1 MSYEYKQTTN
11 NPHTDQLVNATEK
24 PDVNYL
30 NYEFKRSLYTG
41 NNVSR
46 VDSNDAVRFCK
57 WSGQTD
63 DGKKYSSTRPDGEQ
77 VFPFEGAS
85 DVRIRLIDS
94 TINEIV
100 ANLTTSFVRGQ
111 LNISGVDITD
121 GGTAAAASELMTWIR
136 QNKLKVELERESE
149 LLAQYTQ
156 QYGWSVA
163 HVAWDQKTG
172 TRIQKIT
179 MQQVMQISQQAGA
192 QNPNSIIAQLPS
204 LIANPEAEQQAADI
218 VTTFLPDLT
227 IRDAKKFVKE
237 LRETG
242 TGEYEEE
249 YIQKNLPSITALKPF
264 DEVAFPPETIDLQR
278 ARVIFRREYFTEVE
292 LKAMEKNAGWDGE
305 FCEKAAITQGR
316 QSWYNNPNLV
326 TTALNVTGTV
336 RNDHLIE
343 VVHAYTRQ
351 LSDNGSPA
359 IYYTVF
365 CPELGQDMYGK
376 HELLDYAHGEYP
388 FIEYRRERLRRA
400 ICDSRGIP
408 ELSMTDQDE
417 IKAQHDSMR
426 DRTAFTT
433 LPPIRVKKRIGMIN
447 KIGPGVQLP
456 VTQADD
462 YQFMDPPRSP
472 ISEAMSVINQVESR
486 HANYFGLLHPSVPPA
501 KQQVI
506 VQKEINNWF
515 GVWSKIFSQTFQL
528 CLQYMPA
535 EEIQRVINMPLPQ
548 NISEIAGQFDFIL
561 KYDVRDMDNEY
572 VMKKLQAIS
581 QFVVPLDAGGVI
593 DRNQLIQEIMMAI
606 SPDAARTMI
615 TDQKGASQKMFKDVQ
630 NDIGMMMLGNE
641 ALYVE
646 NDPAA
651 ASKLQYTQQVLQS
664 NPKAQQASKTDQQF
678 QQLLQKYMKNLQ
690 FSMQQQQNKQIGK
703 IGVTPG
709 NTPPAPQQ

>member
-1 MSYEYKQTTN
+1 MSLDYKKVPGSPT
-11 NPHTDQLVNATEK
+11 TDQLVNASEK
-24 PDVNYL
+24 PDINYL

-46 VDSNDAVRFCK
+46 VDNNDAVRFCK
-57 WSGQTD
+57 WSGMTD
-63 DGKKYSSTRPDGEQ
+63 DGKKYSSTRPDGDQ

-85 DVRIRLIDS
+85 DVRIRLVDS
-94 TINEIV
+94 TINELV

-111 LNISGVDITD
+111 LNISGVDIKD
-121 GGTAAAASELMTWIR
+121 GGMAAAASELMTWIR
-136 QNKLKVELERESE
+136 QNKLKVELEREAE

-156 QYGWSVA
+156 QYGWSVV
-163 HVAWDQKTG
+163 HVAWEQKTAI
-172 TRIQKIT
+172 RSQKIT
-179 MQQVMQISQQAGA
+179 MQQVMQLSQQASA
-192 QNPNSIIAQLPS
+192 TNPASIIAQLPM
-204 LIANPEAEQQAADI
+204 LVMNPEAEQQAADI
-218 VTTFLPDLT
+218 VTTFLPDLS
-227 IRDAKKFVKE
+227 IRDAKKFVRD

-242 TGEYEEE
+242 TGEYDEE

-292 LKAMEKNAGWDGE
+292 LKAMEKDAGWSAE
-305 FCEKAAITQGR
+305 FCEKAAVTQGR

-326 TTALNVTGTV
+326 TTSLSVGGTV

-343 VVHAYTRQ
+343 IVHAYTRQ

-365 CPELGQDMYGK
+365 CPELGQDMYAK

-388 FIEYRRERLRRA
+388 FVEYRRERLRRA
-400 ICDSRGIP
+400 ICDSRGVP
-408 ELSMTDQDE
+408 ELSMTDQEE

-472 ISEAMSVINQVESR
+472 ISEAMAVIGQVESR
-486 HANYFGLLHPSVPPA
+486 HANYFGLLHSSVPPA

-506 VQKEINNWF
+506 MQKEINNWF
-515 GVWSKIFSQTFQL
+515 GVWSKVFSQTFQL

-535 EEIQRVINMPLPQ
+535 EEIQRIVNSPMPQ
-548 NISEIAGQFDFIL
+548 NISDIAGQFDFIL

-593 DRNQLIQEIMMAI
+593 DRNQLITDIMTAI

-615 TDQKGASQKMFKDVQ
+615 TDQQGASQKMFKDVQ
-630 NDIGMMMLGNE
+630 TDIGMMMLGNE

-651 ASKLQYTQQVLQS
+651 GSKLQYAQQVLQS

-690 FSMQQQQNKQIGK
+690 FSMQQQQNKQVGK
-703 IGVTPG
+703 IGVTPAA
-709 NTPPAPQQ
+709 TLPPTQ

>member
-172 TRIQKIT
+172 TRMQKIT

-192 QNPNSIIAQLPS
+192 QNPNSIIAQLPA

-703 IGVTPG
+703 IGVTPAA
-709 NTPPAPQQ
+709 TPPQTQ

>member
-1 MSYEYKQTTN
+1 
-11 NPHTDQLVNATEK
+11 
-24 PDVNYL
+24 
-30 NYEFKRSLYTG
+30 
-41 NNVSR
+41 
-46 VDSNDAVRFCK
+46 
-57 WSGQTD
+57 
-63 DGKKYSSTRPDGEQ
+63 
-77 VFPFEGAS
+77 
-85 DVRIRLIDS
+85 
-94 TINEIV
+94 
-100 ANLTTSFVRGQ
+100 
-111 LNISGVDITD
+111 
-121 GGTAAAASELMTWIR
+121 
-136 QNKLKVELERESE
+136 
-149 LLAQYTQ
+149 
-156 QYGWSVA
+156 
-163 HVAWDQKTG
+163 
-172 TRIQKIT
+172 
-179 MQQVMQISQQAGA
+179 
-192 QNPNSIIAQLPS
+192 
-204 LIANPEAEQQAADI
+204 
-218 VTTFLPDLT
+218 
-227 IRDAKKFVKE
+227 
-237 LRETG
+237 
-242 TGEYEEE
+242 
-249 YIQKNLPSITALKPF
+249 
-264 DEVAFPPETIDLQR
+264 
-278 ARVIFRREYFTEVE
+278 
-292 LKAMEKNAGWDGE
+292 
-305 FCEKAAITQGR
+305 
-316 QSWYNNPNLV
+316 
-326 TTALNVTGTV
+326 
-336 RNDHLIE
+336 
-343 VVHAYTRQ
+343 
-351 LSDNGSPA
+351 
-359 IYYTVF
+359 
-365 CPELGQDMYGK
+365 
-376 HELLDYAHGEYP
+376 
-388 FIEYRRERLRRA
+388 
-400 ICDSRGIP
+400 
-408 ELSMTDQDE
+408 
-417 IKAQHDSMR
+417 MR

-456 VTQADD
+456 VTQSDD

-709 NTPPAPQQ
+709 NTPPCPQQQRNQTN

>member
-1 MSYEYKQTTN
+1 MSLDYKKVPGSPT
-11 NPHTDQLVNATEK
+11 TDQLVNASEQ
-24 PDVNYL
+24 PDINYL

-46 VDSNDAVRFCK
+46 VDNNDAVRFCK
-57 WSGQTD
+57 WSGMTD
-63 DGKKYSSTRPDGEQ
+63 DGKKYSSTRPDGDQ

-85 DVRIRLIDS
+85 DVRIRLVDS
-94 TINEIV
+94 TINELV

-111 LNISGVDITD
+111 LNISGVDIKD
-121 GGTAAAASELMTWIR
+121 GGVAAAASELMTWIR
-136 QNKLKVELERESE
+136 QNKLKVELEREAE

-156 QYGWSVA
+156 QYGWSVV
-163 HVAWDQKTG
+163 HVAWDQKTAI
-172 TRIQKIT
+172 RSQKIT
-179 MQQVMQISQQAGA
+179 MQQVMQLSQQASA
-192 QNPNSIIAQLPS
+192 TNPASIIAQLPM
-204 LIANPEAEQQAADI
+204 LVMNPEAEQQAADI

-227 IRDAKKFVKE
+227 IRDAKKFVRD

-242 TGEYEEE
+242 TGEYDEE
-249 YIQKNLPSITALKPF
+249 YIQKNLPSVTALKPF

-292 LKAMEKNAGWDGE
+292 LKAMEKDAGWSAE

-326 TTALNVTGTV
+326 TTSLSVGGTV

-343 VVHAYTRQ
+343 IVHAYTRQ
-351 LSDNGSPA
+351 LSDKGSPA

-365 CPELGQDMYGK
+365 CPELGQDMYAK

-388 FIEYRRERLRRA
+388 FVEYRRERLRRA
-400 ICDSRGIP
+400 ICDSRGVP
-408 ELSMTDQDE
+408 ELSMTDQEE

-472 ISEAMSVINQVESR
+472 ISEAMAVIGQVESR
-486 HANYFGLLHPSVPPA
+486 HANYFGLLHASVPPA

-506 VQKEINNWF
+506 MQKEINNWF
-515 GVWSKIFSQTFQL
+515 GVWSKVFSQTFQL

-535 EEIQRVINMPLPQ
+535 EEIQRIVNLPMPQ
-548 NISEIAGQFDFIL
+548 NISDIAGQFDFIL

-593 DRNQLIQEIMMAI
+593 DRNQLITDIMTAI

-615 TDQKGASQKMFKDVQ
+615 TDQQGASQKMFKDVQ
-630 NDIGMMMLGNE
+630 TDIGMMMLGNE

-651 ASKLQYTQQVLQS
+651 GSKLQYAQQVLQS

-678 QQLLQKYMKNLQ
+678 QQLLQKYMQNLQ
-690 FSMQQQQNKQIGK
+690 FSMQQQQNKQVGK
-703 IGVTPG
+703 IGVTPASA
-709 NTPPAPQQ
+709 TPPPTQ

>member
-1 MSYEYKQTTN
+1 MSYDYKTDTG
-11 NPHTDQLVNATEK
+11 NPHTDQLAIATEK

-63 DGKKYSSTRPDGEQ
+63 DGKKWSSMRPDGEQ

-100 ANLTTSFVRGQ
+100 ANLTTAFVRGQ
-111 LNISGVDITD
+111 LNISGVDISD

-172 TRIQKIT
+172 TRMQKIT
-179 MQQVMQISQQAGA
+179 MQQVMQISAQAAA

-305 FCEKAAITQGR
+305 FCQKAAVTQGR

-456 VTQADD
+456 VTQSDD

-472 ISEAMSVINQVESR
+472 ISEAMAVIGQVESR

-572 VMKKLQAIS
+572 VMKKLQSIS

-615 TDQKGASQKMFKDVQ
+615 VDQKGASQKMFKDVQ

-664 NPKAQQASKTDQQF
+664 NPKAQQAAKTDQQF

-690 FSMQQQQNKQIGK
+690 FSMQQQQNKQVGK
-703 IGVTPG
+703 IGVTPS

>member
-1 MSYEYKQTTN
+1 MSLDYKKVPGSPN
-11 NPHTDQLVNATEK
+11 TDQLVNASET
-24 PDVNYL
+24 PDINYL

-46 VDSNDAVRFCK
+46 VDNNDAVRFCK
-57 WSGQTD
+57 WSGMTD
-63 DGKKYSSTRPDGEQ
+63 DGKKYSSTRPDGDQ

-85 DVRIRLIDS
+85 DVRIRLVDS
-94 TINEIV
+94 TINELV

-111 LNISGVDITD
+111 LNISGVDIKD
-121 GGTAAAASELMTWIR
+121 GGISAAASELMTWIR
-136 QNKLKVELERESE
+136 QNKLKVELEREAE

-156 QYGWSVA
+156 QYGWSVV
-163 HVAWDQKTG
+163 HVAWDQKTAI
-172 TRIQKIT
+172 RSQKIT
-179 MQQVMQISQQAGA
+179 MQQVMQLSQQASA
-192 QNPNSIIAQLPS
+192 TNPASIIAQLPM
-204 LIANPEAEQQAADI
+204 LVMNPEAEQQAADI

-227 IRDAKKFVKE
+227 IPDARKFVRD

-242 TGEYEEE
+242 TGEYDEE
-249 YIQKNLPSITALKPF
+249 YIQKNLPSVTALKPF

-292 LKAMEKNAGWDGE
+292 LKAMEKDAGWSAE
-305 FCEKAAITQGR
+305 FCEKAAVTQGR
-316 QSWYNNPNLV
+316 QSFYNNPNLV
-326 TTALNVTGTV
+326 TTSLSVSGTV

-343 VVHAYTRQ
+343 IVHAYVRQ
-351 LSDNGSPA
+351 LGDKGSPA

-365 CPELGQDMYGK
+365 CPELGQDMYAK

-388 FIEYRRERLRRA
+388 FVEYRRERLRRA
-400 ICDSRGIP
+400 ICESRGVP
-408 ELSMTDQDE
+408 ELSMTDQEE

-472 ISEAMSVINQVESR
+472 ISEAMAVIGQVESR
-486 HANYFGLLHPSVPPA
+486 HANYFGLLHASVPPA

-506 VQKEINNWF
+506 MQKEINNWF
-515 GVWSKIFSQTFQL
+515 GVWSKVFSQTFQL

-535 EEIQRVINMPLPQ
+535 EEIQRIVNMPMPQ
-548 NISEIAGQFDFIL
+548 NLSDIAGQFDFIL

-593 DRNQLIQEIMMAI
+593 DRNQLITDIMTAI

-615 TDQKGASQKMFKDVQ
+615 TDQQGASQKMFKDVQ
-630 NDIGMMMLGNE
+630 TDIGMMMLGNE

-651 ASKLQYTQQVLQS
+651 GSKLQYAQQVLQS

-678 QQLLQKYMKNLQ
+678 QQLLQKYMQNLQ
-690 FSMQQQQNKQIGK
+690 FSMQQQQNKQVGK
-703 IGVTPG
+703 IGVTPASA
-709 NTPPAPQQ
+709 TPPPPQ

>member
-1 MSYEYKQTTN
+1 MSLDYKKVPGSPT
-11 NPHTDQLVNATEK
+11 TDQLVNASEQ
-24 PDVNYL
+24 PDINYL

-46 VDSNDAVRFCK
+46 VDNNDAVRFCK
-57 WSGQTD
+57 WSGMTD
-63 DGKKYSSTRPDGEQ
+63 DGKKYSSTRPDGDQ

-85 DVRIRLIDS
+85 DVRIRLVDS
-94 TINEIV
+94 TINELV

-111 LNISGVDITD
+111 LNISGVDIKD
-121 GGTAAAASELMTWIR
+121 GGMAAAASELMTWIR
-136 QNKLKVELERESE
+136 QNKLKVELEREAE

-156 QYGWSVA
+156 QYGWSVV
-163 HVAWDQKTG
+163 HVAWDQKTAI
-172 TRIQKIT
+172 RSQKIT
-179 MQQVMQISQQAGA
+179 MQQVMQLSQQASA
-192 QNPNSIIAQLPS
+192 TNPASIIAQLPM
-204 LIANPEAEQQAADI
+204 LVMNPEAEQQAADI

-227 IRDAKKFVKE
+227 IRDAKKFVRD

-242 TGEYEEE
+242 TGEYDEE
-249 YIQKNLPSITALKPF
+249 YIQKNLPSVTALKPF

-292 LKAMEKNAGWDGE
+292 LKAMEKDAGWSAE
-305 FCEKAAITQGR
+305 FCEKAAVTQGR

-326 TTALNVTGTV
+326 TTSLSVGGTV

-343 VVHAYTRQ
+343 IVHAYTRQ
-351 LSDNGSPA
+351 LSDKGSPA

-365 CPELGQDMYGK
+365 CPELGQDMYAK

-388 FIEYRRERLRRA
+388 FVEYRRERLRRA
-400 ICDSRGIP
+400 ICDSRGVP
-408 ELSMTDQDE
+408 ELSMTDQEE

-472 ISEAMSVINQVESR
+472 ISEAMAVIGQVESR
-486 HANYFGLLHPSVPPA
+486 HANYFGLLHASVPPA

-506 VQKEINNWF
+506 MQKEINNWF
-515 GVWSKIFSQTFQL
+515 GVWSKVFSQTFQL

-535 EEIQRVINMPLPQ
+535 EEIQRIVNLPMPQ
-548 NISEIAGQFDFIL
+548 NISDIAGQFDFIL

-593 DRNQLIQEIMMAI
+593 DRNQLITDIMTAI

-615 TDQKGASQKMFKDVQ
+615 TDQQGASQKMFKDVQ
-630 NDIGMMMLGNE
+630 TDIGMMMLGNE

-651 ASKLQYTQQVLQS
+651 GSKLQYAQQVLQS

-678 QQLLQKYMKNLQ
+678 QQLLQKYMQNLQ
-690 FSMQQQQNKQIGK
+690 FSMQQQQNKQVGK
-703 IGVTPG
+703 IGVTPASA
-709 NTPPAPQQ
+709 TPPPTQ

>member
-1 MSYEYKQTTN
+1 MSLDYKKVPGSPT
-11 NPHTDQLVNATEK
+11 TDQLVNASEQ
-24 PDVNYL
+24 PDINYL

-46 VDSNDAVRFCK
+46 VDNNDAVRFCK
-57 WSGQTD
+57 WSGMTD
-63 DGKKYSSTRPDGEQ
+63 DGKKYSSTRPDGDQ

-85 DVRIRLIDS
+85 DVRIRLVDS
-94 TINEIV
+94 TINELV

-111 LNISGVDITD
+111 LNISGVDIKD
-121 GGTAAAASELMTWIR
+121 GGMAAAASELMTWIR
-136 QNKLKVELERESE
+136 QNKLKVELEREAE

-156 QYGWSVA
+156 QYGWSVV
-163 HVAWDQKTG
+163 HVAWDQKTAI
-172 TRIQKIT
+172 RSQKIT
-179 MQQVMQISQQAGA
+179 MQQVMQLSQQASA
-192 QNPNSIIAQLPS
+192 TNPASIIAQLPM
-204 LIANPEAEQQAADI
+204 LVMNPEAEQQAADI

-227 IRDAKKFVKE
+227 IRDAKKFVRD

-242 TGEYEEE
+242 TGEYDEE
-249 YIQKNLPSITALKPF
+249 YIQKNLPSVTALTPF

-292 LKAMEKNAGWDGE
+292 LKAMEKDAGWSAE
-305 FCEKAAITQGR
+305 FCEKAAVTQGR

-326 TTALNVTGTV
+326 TTSLSVGGTV

-343 VVHAYTRQ
+343 IVHAYTRQ
-351 LSDNGSPA
+351 LSDKGSPA

-365 CPELGQDMYGK
+365 CPELGQDMYAK

-388 FIEYRRERLRRA
+388 FVEYRRERLRRA
-400 ICDSRGIP
+400 ICDSRGVP
-408 ELSMTDQDE
+408 ELSMTDQEE

-472 ISEAMSVINQVESR
+472 ISEAMAVIGQVESR
-486 HANYFGLLHPSVPPA
+486 HANYFGLLHASVPPA

-506 VQKEINNWF
+506 MQKEINNWF
-515 GVWSKIFSQTFQL
+515 GVWSKVFSQTFQL

-535 EEIQRVINMPLPQ
+535 EEIQRIVNLPMPQ
-548 NISEIAGQFDFIL
+548 NISDIAGQFDFIL

-593 DRNQLIQEIMMAI
+593 DRNQLITDIMTAI

-615 TDQKGASQKMFKDVQ
+615 TDQQGASQKMFKDVQ
-630 NDIGMMMLGNE
+630 TDIGMMMLGNE

-651 ASKLQYTQQVLQS
+651 GSKLQYAQQVLQS

-678 QQLLQKYMKNLQ
+678 QQLLQKYMQNLQ
-690 FSMQQQQNKQIGK
+690 FSMQQQQNKQVGK
-703 IGVTPG
+703 IGVTPASA
-709 NTPPAPQQ
+709 TPPPTQ

>member
-1 MSYEYKQTTN
+1 MSLDYKKVPGSPT
-11 NPHTDQLVNATEK
+11 TDQLVNASEK
-24 PDVNYL
+24 PDINYL

-46 VDSNDAVRFCK
+46 VDNNDAVRFCK
-57 WSGQTD
+57 WSGMTD
-63 DGKKYSSTRPDGEQ
+63 DGKKYSSTRPDGDQ

-85 DVRIRLIDS
+85 DVRIRLVDS
-94 TINEIV
+94 TINELV

-111 LNISGVDITD
+111 LNISGVDIKD
-121 GGTAAAASELMTWIR
+121 GGMAAAASELMTWIR
-136 QNKLKVELERESE
+136 QNKLKVELEREAE

-156 QYGWSVA
+156 QYGWSVV
-163 HVAWDQKTG
+163 HVAWEQKTAI
-172 TRIQKIT
+172 RAQKIT
-179 MQQVMQISQQAGA
+179 MQQVMQLSQQASA
-192 QNPNSIIAQLPS
+192 TNPASIIAQLPM
-204 LIANPEAEQQAADI
+204 LVMNPEAEQQAADI
-218 VTTFLPDLT
+218 VTTFLPDLS
-227 IRDAKKFVKE
+227 IRDAKKFVRD

-242 TGEYEEE
+242 TGEYDEE

-292 LKAMEKNAGWDGE
+292 LKAMEKDAGWSAE
-305 FCEKAAITQGR
+305 FCEKAAVTQGR

-326 TTALNVTGTV
+326 TTSLSVGGTV

-343 VVHAYTRQ
+343 IVHAYTRQ

-365 CPELGQDMYGK
+365 CPELGQDMYAK

-388 FIEYRRERLRRA
+388 FVEYRRERLRRA
-400 ICDSRGIP
+400 ICDSRGVP
-408 ELSMTDQDE
+408 ELSMTDQEE

-472 ISEAMSVINQVESR
+472 ISEAMAVIGQVESR
-486 HANYFGLLHPSVPPA
+486 HANYFGLLHSSVPPA

-506 VQKEINNWF
+506 MQKEINNWF
-515 GVWSKIFSQTFQL
+515 GVWSKVFSQTFQL

-535 EEIQRVINMPLPQ
+535 EEIQRIVNSPMPQ
-548 NISEIAGQFDFIL
+548 NISDIAGQFDFIL

-593 DRNQLIQEIMMAI
+593 DRNQLITDIMTAI

-615 TDQKGASQKMFKDVQ
+615 TDQQGASQKMFKDVQ
-630 NDIGMMMLGNE
+630 TDIGMMMLGNE

-651 ASKLQYTQQVLQS
+651 GSKLQYAQQVLQS

-678 QQLLQKYMKNLQ
+678 QQLLQKYMQNLQ
-690 FSMQQQQNKQIGK
+690 FSMQQQQNKQVGK
-703 IGVTPG
+703 IGVTPAA
-709 NTPPAPQQ
+709 TPPPTQ